1 MKNDLFSIGPF
12 TVHGYGLM
20 MAIAILTAYFLVERG
35 AKKRGMD
42 ENKIFTLAVWAV
54 AGGLL
59 GAKLL
64 YLLTRLPDL
73 MADPSLLIHC
83 LKDGFVVYGSIIG
96 GILAA
101 WIYCKRSGLVFL
113 DVFDLIVP
121 YLALAQGIG
130 RIGCLLA
137 GCCYGMEVSE
147 NNPIGIVFETS
158 AYAPNHVHLLPTQI
172 ISSALNFLHFAV
184 LMLLSRRLKTSGQL
198 AGCYL
203 IFYSAG
209 RFILEFFRGDLIR
222 GNVGTLSTSQFIAI
236 FMAAA
241 GLAMVFGLPRLARSV
256 KRPDA
261 TESQNNQE
269 TSAPTEE

>member
-35 AKKRGMD
+35 AKKRGID
-42 ENKIFTLAVWAV
+42 EDKIFTLAIWAV

-73 MADPSLLIHC
+73 IADPSLIVHC

-96 GILAA
+96 GIIAA
-101 WIYCKRSGLVFL
+101 WLYCRRSGLIFL
-113 DVFDLIVP
+113 QIFDLIVP

-137 GCCYGMEVSE
+137 GCCYGMEVSAD
-147 NNPIGIVFETS
+147 NPIGIVFENS
-158 AYAPNHVHLLPTQI
+158 LYAPNHVHLLPTQI
-172 ISSALNFLHFAV
+172 ISSALNFIHFGILIA
-184 LMLLSRRLKTSGQL
+184 LSKKMKRDGQL

-203 IFYSAG
+203 VFYSIG

-222 GNVGTLSTSQFIAI
+222 GTVGTLSTSQFIAV
-236 FMAAA
+236 FMMIA
-241 GLAMVFGLPRLARSV
+241 GLFMIFALPKLQ
-256 KRPDA
+256 K
-261 TESQNNQE
+261 NQE
-269 TSAPTEE
+269 TSAPTQE

>member
-35 AKKRGMD
+35 AKKRGID
-42 ENKIFTLAVWAV
+42 ENKIFNLAIWAV
-54 AGGLL
+54 VGGLA

-64 YLLTRLPDL
+64 YLITRLPDL
-73 MADPSLLIHC
+73 IADPSLIVHS

-96 GILAA
+96 GIIGA
-101 WIYCKRSGLVFL
+101 WIYCRRSGLIFL
-113 DVFDLIVP
+113 QVFDLIVP

-147 NNPIGIVFETS
+147 SNPIGIVFES
-158 AYAPNHVHLLPTQI
+158 SVYAPNHVHLLPTQI
-172 ISSALNFLHFAV
+172 ISSVLNFIHFV
-184 LMLLSRRLKTSGQL
+184 ILLLLSRKLKNSGQL

-203 IFYSAG
+203 VLYSAG
-209 RFILEFFRGDLIR
+209 RFVLEFFRGDLIR
-222 GNVGTLSTSQFIAI
+222 GNVGTLSTSQFIAVFMLMIGLFMI
-236 FMAAA
+236 FF
-241 GLAMVFGLPRLARSV
+241 VPRLQKS
-256 KRPDA
+256 
-261 TESQNNQE
+261 QE
-269 TSAPTEE
+269 TAAPTQE

>member
-20 MAIAILTAYFLVERG
+20 MAIGILTAYFLVERG
-35 AKKRGMD
+35 GKKRGMD
-42 ENKIFTLAVWAV
+42 ENKIFNLAVWAV
-54 AGGLL
+54 VGGLL
-59 GAKLL
+59 GAKIL

-73 MADPSLLIHC
+73 IADPSMIVNC

-96 GILAA
+96 GILGA
-101 WIYCKRSGLVFL
+101 WIYCKRGGLRFL
-113 DVFDLIVP
+113 EVFDLVVP

-147 NNPIGIVFETS
+147 SNPIGIVFESS
-158 AYAPNHVHLLPTQI
+158 AYAPNHVHLFPTQI
-172 ISSALNFLHFAV
+172 LSSALNFIHFAV
-184 LMLLSRRLKTSGQL
+184 LILLSRKLKTSGQL

-203 IFYSAG
+203 IFYSVG

-222 GNVGTLSTSQFIAI
+222 GNVGTLSTSQFISI
-236 FMAAA
+236 FMVIA
-241 GLAMVFGLPRLARSV
+241 GLLMVFGLPKLEKNR
-256 KRPDA
+256 
-261 TESQNNQE
+261 E